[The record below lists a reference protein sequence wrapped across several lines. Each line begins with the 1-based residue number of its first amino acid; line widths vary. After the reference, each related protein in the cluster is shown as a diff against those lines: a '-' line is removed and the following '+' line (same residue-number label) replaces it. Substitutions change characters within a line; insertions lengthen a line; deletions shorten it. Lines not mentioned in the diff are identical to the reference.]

1 MYIGPTDDGTGL
13 HQMVFEVAG
22 NAIKEGLAGRCSH
35 IEVTLNADGS
45 VTVSDDGRG
54 LPVDIRTRHWVSK
67 AEVTMTQ
74 MMRSDMFEHRAD
86 IPGGFHTGN
95 YVVNALS
102 AWLELRIWRDG
113 REHFMRFRNGDAV
126 DSLKVVGDSNGKH
139 GTEITFLP
147 SPEVFAATTFDFF
160 VLEHRFRELGFLNAN
175 VTLLL
180 IDKRDA
186 EKKQAA
192 ISL

>member
-1 MYIGPTDDGTGL
+1 
-13 HQMVFEVAG
+13 
-22 NAIKEGLAGRCSH
+22 
-35 IEVTLNADGS
+35 
-45 VTVSDDGRG
+45 
-54 LPVDIRTRHWVSK
+54 
-67 AEVTMTQ
+67 MTQ

-147 SPEVFAATTFDFF
+147 SAEVFAATTFDFST
-160 VLEHRFRELGFLNAN
+160 LEHRFRDLGFLKTHL
-175 VTLLL
+175 TLVLT
-180 IDKRDA
+180 DKRGA
-186 EKKQAA
+186 EKKQVV
-192 ISL
+192 IGL